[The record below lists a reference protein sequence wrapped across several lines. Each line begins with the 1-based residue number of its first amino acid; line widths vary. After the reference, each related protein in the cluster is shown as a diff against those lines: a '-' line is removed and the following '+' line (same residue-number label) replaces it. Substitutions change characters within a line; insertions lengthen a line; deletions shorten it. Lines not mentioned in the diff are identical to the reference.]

1 MACHPSGVLVEIVG
15 IAASNQGRNCED
27 HKCCGSLLE
36 TDVVVRFRT
45 TQVVVNGKEEQAIA
59 AYHVT
64 GGIDRCR
71 VGFLRKNLLRFKD
84 QYDGGLAQVTEIFD
98 DMSPSPGDR
107 EKVHRFR
114 GYCRAV
120 LIDAEYRNS
129 PPPKKQRL
137 QEEKEEEVAHDN

>member
-15 IAASNQGRNCED
+15 IAASNEGRNCED

-84 QYDGGLAQVTEIFD
+84 QYDGGLGEEGGIARIFVD
-98 DMSPSPGDR
+98 VLEVGERHWPSR
-107 EKVHRFR
+107 MQRQST
-114 GYCRAV
+114 V
-120 LIDAEYRNS
+120 L
-129 PPPKKQRL
+129 QT
-137 QEEKEEEVAHDN
+137 